1 MAFKAIEVPTLAG
14 NGELPWLSHFVE
26 ANPEVNGM
34 MFQVQVVAFSQKGVM
49 VTTEHFKAFL
59 YRSNPYYDF
68 LFEAVTTWTTNNIPV
83 CALVL
88 LVDKSQKSKF
98 QLGIED
104 SLESHWVKKS
114 ETLFKLKSNLPD
126 FLPTA
131 KGSNPLLALSSNTAT
146 QRRGR
151 GRKGEAGKGGEDK
164 VSKAA
169 ASLAKASGGAV
180 VIEESF
186 DEAWDVLEPP
196 SDESGD

>member
-1 MAFKAIEVPTLAG
+1 MAFKAIEIPSLTG
-14 NGELPWLSHFVE
+14 NGELPWLSHFLE
-26 ANPEVNGM
+26 TNPKVDGM

-68 LFEAVTTWTTNNIPV
+68 LFEAVTNWTSNNIPV

-114 ETLFKLKSNLPD
+114 ETLFKLKSELPD

-131 KGSNPLLALSSNTAT
+131 KGTNPLLALSSPTAT
-146 QRRGR
+146 QRRGK
-151 GRKGEAGKGGEDK
+151 GRKGAAGKGGEDE
-164 VSKAA
+164 VSVAA
-169 ASLAKASGGAV
+169 RSLAKASKGDIVA
-180 VIEESF
+180 EDSF

-196 SDESGD
+196 SGESED